1 VILCKDVILRG
12 LGSRGTLDV
21 LVTPLV
27 VDGYGVVFECGFRAA
42 VSKSKK
48 RQDGDV
54 KSPLQRKV
62 GS

>member
-1 VILCKDVILRG
+1 VTMRKDVILRG
-12 LGSRGTLDV
+12 LGSRGAMDV

-27 VDGYGVVFECGFRAA
+27 VDGCGVVFECGFRAA

>member
-27 VDGYGVVFECGFRAA
+27 VDGCGVVFECGFRVAA
-42 VSKSKK
+42 SQS
-48 RQDGDV
+48 
-54 KSPLQRKV
+54 
-62 GS
+62 